1 MFIEVTSDMV
11 MPGPVI
17 GEKTAETGVKAM
29 LGEWMIKMRQKLLKA
44 AQISCDS
51 ICIRTQSSVSYTAP
65 VLSDSIEQTPQVSFI
80 YVSNSVSSRELADQP
95 VPDDHSI
102 RHRYRRAGL
111 PLVLRPKLV

>member
-1 MFIEVTSDMV
+1 MDGQNAS
-11 MPGPVI
+11 
-17 GEKTAETGVKAM
+17 KAPS
-29 LGEWMIKMRQKLLKA
+29 
-44 AQISCDS
+44 AQIFRDS

-111 PLVLRPKLV
+111 PLVLRPKLVPGLLVCHVFPLLRDEHHVGLSPIV